1 MRPDLTYVC
10 TRCRVRMPENDG
22 CPLCGKVLQVGRQ
35 TRLARTHRPW
45 PMLPWKIL
53 GWIIGV
59 LGFAAVVVTP
69 LASLVVVGIAIANH
83 SDPGLTL
90 AMGMVPTS
98 IMAFA
103 FGVGL
108 AIGLF
113 GGVVA
118 LAMVVVTVILRPA
131 RGFEIHPF
139 AGNAPMVRRS
149 RLLTLFLSVER
160 RFKPG
165 LNEARRNKITFGL
178 FALYVLI
185 ATPIALS
192 ASGVG
197 LESLCTGGFGAFV
210 WVLGWTWWLTVLSEG
225 PSWFVGLMDPTYAK
239 KRRAAFGSRRQWLR
253 GDNFVSGSIV
263 ALLGDPITAPN
274 DTESIGWH
282 VRGHAKNHVI
292 DDANIASFIMVTDND
307 ERIAVVAS
315 SDVLID
321 LDPKDDASIGHTFM
335 KERGFGELKPTRLLM
350 RQLQK
355 GDRVSVSGSESEVRD
370 PDAGY
375 RGGMLRSLEAGNAT
389 LIVRLARD

>member
-10 TRCRVRMPENDG
+10 TRCRVRMPQHEA

-35 TRLARTHRPW
+35 TRLARSHRPW
-45 PMLPWKIL
+45 PVLPWKIL
-53 GWIIGV
+53 GWIVGL
-59 LGFAAVVVTP
+59 LGLLAVIATP
-69 LASLVVVGIAIANH
+69 LVSLFMVGIAIADH
-83 SDPGLTL
+83 DEAALTL
-90 AMGMVPTS
+90 AMGVVPTS

-103 FGVGL
+103 FG
-108 AIGLF
+108 IGLSIGIF
-113 GGVVA
+113 GGAAA
-118 LAMVVVTVILRPA
+118 LVMVLVMVILRPA

-149 RLLTLFLSVER
+149 RLLALFLKVER

-165 LNEARRNKITFGL
+165 LSEARRNKITFGL
-178 FALYVLI
+178 FALYVII

-197 LESLCTGGFGAFV
+197 WEALCTGGFGAFL

-239 KRRAAFGSRRQWLR
+239 KRRAAYGPRRQWLR
-253 GDNFVSGSIV
+253 RDDVVSGSIV
-263 ALLGDPITAPN
+263 ALLNDPITAPN
-274 DTESIGWH
+274 DMESIGWH

-292 DDANIASFIMVTDND
+292 DDANIASFIMVTDDD

-321 LDPKDDASIGHTFM
+321 LDPQDEASISGAFL
-335 KERGFGELKPTRLLM
+335 KERGFGELKPNRLVM

-355 GDRVSVSGSESEVRD
+355 GDRVEVSGSESEVRD